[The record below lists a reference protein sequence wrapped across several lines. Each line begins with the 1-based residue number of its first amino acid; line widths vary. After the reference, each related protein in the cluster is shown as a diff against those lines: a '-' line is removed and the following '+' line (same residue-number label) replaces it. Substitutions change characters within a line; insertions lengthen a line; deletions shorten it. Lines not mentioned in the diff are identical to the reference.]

1 MDGAKWQGLMRHES
15 QFSSAFRFEE
25 NDPDGQAQFEQWFTQ
40 RFALVGQAA
49 GFAYGEAF
57 RRIFV

>member
-1 MDGAKWQGLMRHES
+1 MGAKWEALMRHES
-15 QFSSAFRFEE
+15 QFSSAVRFDE
-25 NDPDGQAQFEQWFTQ
+25 NDSRGQAQFEQWFMR

-49 GFAYGEAF
+49 GFGHGEAF